1 MEVFL
6 MEQKYMNYKT
16 AETETDIK
24 KSRFLSFIKRTE
36 SEEEAKAFINEI
48 KKKHKAATHNC
59 SAYIVG
65 KSALIQKAD
74 DDGEPQGTAGVPI
87 LEVLKKEELY
97 NVAVVVTRYF
107 GGIKLGAGGL
117 IRAYSQGASSAVEA
131 AGKVIE
137 VPMVPL
143 KVTLDYTFTS
153 KFEHFLGTTDVTI
166 VSQEYTDKVSY
177 LLHIKEEGV
186 DDIVNT
192 LKEVTSNSFEYEAG
206 DIITAEE
213 KI

>member
-1 MEVFL
+1 
-6 MEQKYMNYKT
+6 MEQKYMNDKS
-16 AETETDIK
+16 AETEIVIK

-36 SEEEAKAFINEI
+36 SEDEAKAFIADI
-48 KKKHKAATHNC
+48 KKQHKAATHNC
-59 SAYIVG
+59 SAYIIG

-117 IRAYSQGASSAVEA
+117 IRAYSQGASSAVQD
-131 AGKVIE
+131 AGKAVE
-137 VPMVPL
+137 VPVVPL
-143 KVTLDYTFTS
+143 SVTLDYTFTS
-153 KFEHFLGTTDVTI
+153 KFEHFLGTTDAAI
-166 VSQEYTDKVSY
+166 VSQDYTDKVSY
-177 LLHIKEEGV
+177 IIHVKEKGV

-192 LKEVTSNSFEYEAG
+192 LREITSNNFFYEAG
-206 DIITAEE
+206 DIIIAVE
-213 KI
+213 KV

>member
-1 MEVFL
+1 
-6 MEQKYMNYKT
+6 MEQKYMNHKS
-16 AETETDIK
+16 AETEIVIK

-36 SEEEAKAFINEI
+36 SEEEAKAFIAEI
-48 KKKHKAATHNC
+48 KKEHKAATHNC

-65 KSALIQKAD
+65 RSALIQKAD

-117 IRAYSQGASSAVEA
+117 IRAYSQGASSAVQE
-131 AGKVIE
+131 AGKAVE
-137 VPMVPL
+137 VPVVPL
-143 KVTLDYTFTS
+143 TVTLDYTFTS
-153 KFEHFLGTTDVTI
+153 KFEHFLGTTDVSI
-166 VSQEYTDKVSY
+166 VSQDYTDKVSY

-192 LKEVTSNSFEYEAG
+192 LREITSNSFEYEAG
-206 DIITAEE
+206 DIIIAEE
-213 KI
+213 TV

>member
-1 MEVFL
+1 
-6 MEQKYMNYKT
+6 MEQKYMNDKS
-16 AETETDIK
+16 AETEIVIK

-36 SEEEAKAFINEI
+36 SEDEAKAFIADI
-48 KKKHKAATHNC
+48 KKQHKAATHNC
-59 SAYIVG
+59 SAYIIG

-117 IRAYSQGASSAVEA
+117 IRAYSQGASSAVQD
-131 AGKVIE
+131 AGKAVE
-137 VPMVPL
+137 VPVVPL
-143 KVTLDYTFTS
+143 SVTLDYTFTS
-153 KFEHFLGTTDVTI
+153 KFEHFLGTTDAAI
-166 VSQEYTDKVSY
+166 VSQNYTDKVSY
-177 LLHIKEEGV
+177 IIHVKEKGV

-192 LKEVTSNSFEYEAG
+192 LREITSNNFFYETG
-206 DIITAEE
+206 DIIIAVE
-213 KI
+213 KV

>member
-1 MEVFL
+1 
-6 MEQKYMNYKT
+6 MEQKYMNDKS
-16 AETETDIK
+16 AETEIVIK

-36 SEEEAKAFINEI
+36 SEDEAKAFIADI
-48 KKKHKAATHNC
+48 KKQHKAATHNC
-59 SAYIVG
+59 SAYIIG

-117 IRAYSQGASSAVEA
+117 IRAYSQGASSAVQD
-131 AGKVIE
+131 AGKAVE
-137 VPMVPL
+137 VPVVPL
-143 KVTLDYTFTS
+143 SVTLDYTFTS
-153 KFEHFLGTTDVTI
+153 KFEHFLGTTDAAI
-166 VSQEYTDKVSY
+166 VSQDYTDKVSY
-177 LLHIKEEGV
+177 IIHVKEKGV

-192 LKEVTSNSFEYEAG
+192 LREITSNNFFYETG
-206 DIITAEE
+206 DIIIAVE
-213 KI
+213 KV

>member
-1 MEVFL
+1 
-6 MEQKYMNYKT
+6 MEQKYMNYKS
-16 AETETDIK
+16 AETEIVIK

-36 SEEEAKAFINEI
+36 SEEEAKAFIADI
-48 KKKHKAATHNC
+48 KKEHKAATHNC

-117 IRAYSQGASSAVEA
+117 IRAYSQGASSAVQK

-137 VPMVPL
+137 VPVVPL
-143 KVTLDYTFTS
+143 TVTLDYTFTS
-153 KFEHFLGTTDVTI
+153 KFEHYLGTTDVKIASTD
-166 VSQEYTDKVSY
+166 YTDKVSY
-177 LLHIKEEGV
+177 VLHIKEKGV

-192 LKEVTSNSFEYEAG
+192 LKEITSNSFGCEAG
-206 DIITAEE
+206 DIIIAEE
-213 KI
+213 TV

>member
-1 MEVFL
+1 
-6 MEQKYMNYKT
+6 MEQKYMNYKS
-16 AETETDIK
+16 AETEIVIK

-36 SEEEAKAFINEI
+36 SEEEAKAFIADI
-48 KKKHKAATHNC
+48 KKEHKAATHNC

-117 IRAYSQGASSAVEA
+117 IRAYSQGASSAVQK

-137 VPMVPL
+137 VPVVPL
-143 KVTLDYTFTS
+143 TVTLDYTFTS
-153 KFEHFLGTTDVTI
+153 KFEHYLGTTDVNIASTD
-166 VSQEYTDKVSY
+166 YTDKVSY
-177 LLHIKEEGV
+177 VLHIKEKGV

-192 LKEVTSNSFEYEAG
+192 LKEITSNSFGCEAG
-206 DIITAEE
+206 DIIIAEE
-213 KI
+213 TV

>member
-1 MEVFL
+1 
-6 MEQKYMNYKT
+6 MEQKYMNYKS
-16 AETETDIK
+16 ARTETVIK

-36 SEEEAKAFINEI
+36 SEEEAKAFIADI
-48 KKKHKAATHNC
+48 KKEHKAATHNC

-97 NVAVVVTRYF
+97 NVAVVVTRYY

-117 IRAYSQGASSAVEA
+117 IRAYSQGAASAVQE
-131 AGKVIE
+131 AGKAVE
-137 VPMVPL
+137 VPVVPL
-143 KVTLDYTFTS
+143 TVTLDYTFTS
-153 KFEHFLGTTDVTI
+153 KFEHFLGTTDASI
-166 VSQEYTDKVSY
+166 ISQDYTDKVSY
-177 LLHIKEEGV
+177 VIHVKEKGA

-192 LKEVTSNSFEYEAG
+192 LREITSNSFFYEAG
-206 DIITAEE
+206 DIIIAEE
-213 KI
+213 KV

>member
-1 MEVFL
+1 
-6 MEQKYMNYKT
+6 MEQKYMNDKS
-16 AETETDIK
+16 AETEIVIK

-36 SEEEAKAFINEI
+36 SEDEAKAFIADI
-48 KKKHKAATHNC
+48 KKQHKAATHNC
-59 SAYIVG
+59 SAYIIG

-117 IRAYSQGASSAVEA
+117 IRAYSQGASSAVQD
-131 AGKVIE
+131 AGKAVE
-137 VPMVPL
+137 VPVVPL
-143 KVTLDYTFTS
+143 SVTLDYTFTS
-153 KFEHFLGTTDVTI
+153 KFEHFLGTTDAAI
-166 VSQEYTDKVSY
+166 VSQNYTDKVSY
-177 LLHIKEEGV
+177 IIHVKEKGV

-192 LKEVTSNSFEYEAG
+192 LREITSNNFFYEAG
-206 DIITAEE
+206 DIIIAVE
-213 KI
+213 KV

>member
-1 MEVFL
+1 
-6 MEQKYMNYKT
+6 MEQKYMNYKST
-16 AETETDIK
+16 ETEIVIK

-36 SEEEAKAFINEI
+36 SEDEAKAFIADI

-97 NVAVVVTRYF
+97 NVAVVVTRYY

-117 IRAYSQGASSAVEA
+117 IRAYSQGVSSAVQD
-131 AGKVIE
+131 AGKAVE
-137 VPMVPL
+137 VPVVPL
-143 KVTLDYTFTS
+143 TVTLDYTFTS
-153 KFEHFLGTTDVTI
+153 KFEHFLGTADATI
-166 VSQEYTDKVSY
+166 VSQDYTDKVSY
-177 LLHIKEEGV
+177 VIHVKEKGA

-192 LKEVTSNSFEYEAG
+192 LREITSNNFFYEAG
-206 DIITAEE
+206 DIIIAEE
-213 KI
+213 KV

>member
-1 MEVFL
+1 

-192 LKEVTSNSFEYEAG
+192 LKEITSNSFEYEAG

>member
-1 MEVFL
+1 
-6 MEQKYMNYKT
+6 MEQKYMNDKS
-16 AETETDIK
+16 AETEIVIK

-36 SEEEAKAFINEI
+36 SEDEAKAFIADI
-48 KKKHKAATHNC
+48 KKQHKAATHNC
-59 SAYIVG
+59 SAYIIG

-117 IRAYSQGASSAVEA
+117 IRAYSQGASSAVQD
-131 AGKVIE
+131 AGKAVE
-137 VPMVPL
+137 VPVVPL
-143 KVTLDYTFTS
+143 SVTLDYTFTS
-153 KFEHFLGTTDVTI
+153 KFEHFLGTTDAAI
-166 VSQEYTDKVSY
+166 VSQDYTDKVSY
-177 LLHIKEEGV
+177 IIHVKEKGV

-192 LKEVTSNSFEYEAG
+192 LREITSNSFYYEAG
-206 DIITAEE
+206 DIIIAEE
-213 KI
+213 KV

>member
-1 MEVFL
+1 
-6 MEQKYMNYKT
+6 MEQKYMNYRS
-16 AETETDIK
+16 AEAEIVIK
-24 KSRFLSFIKRTE
+24 KSRFLSFIKQTE
-36 SEEEAKAFINEI
+36 SEEEAKAFIADI
-48 KKKHKAATHNC
+48 KKEHKAATHNC

-117 IRAYSQGASSAVEA
+117 IRAYSQGASSAVQK

-137 VPMVPL
+137 VPVVPL
-143 KVTLDYTFTS
+143 TVTLDYTFTS
-153 KFEHFLGTTDVTI
+153 KFEHYLGTTDVNIASTD
-166 VSQEYTDKVSY
+166 YTDKVSY
-177 LLHIKEEGV
+177 VLHIKEKGV

-192 LKEVTSNSFEYEAG
+192 LKEITSNSFGCEAG
-206 DIITAEE
+206 DIIIAEE
-213 KI
+213 TV